1 MNRRFLLSTCLAMVA
16 FAGRAAAQPAGGFP
30 SRPVRL
36 VVPFSPGGGSDL
48 MARATAQK
56 MAEVLGQQIVVE
68 NRGGANGTLG
78 AVAVAQSRPDGYTM
92 MLATAGELALKPLLE
107 ANLPYDP
114 ERDFDPVV
122 MLGITPVVIAVHPS
136 VPVRTM
142 EEFIALAKARPG
154 QLNMANS
161 GSGGVM
167 HLTAALLCIR
177 AGIEVQHIPYRG
189 AAPAVADAAAG
200 TVQAVVSGLPPVLA
214 QVREGRLRV
223 LAVSTPRRTA
233 AAPEVP
239 TLDEAGITGFNMSN
253 AVGLVVPR
261 GTPAEIVAKLN
272 EAANQAV
279 QDPEVRRIFL
289 ANGAEPLGSTVEG
302 HGAFIRSERER
313 FREWVRTTAIRME

>member
-1 MNRRFLLSTCLAMVA
+1 MQRRSLLLASLAALAVHGEARAQSAAGYPNR
-16 FAGRAAAQPAGGFP
+16 PI
-30 SRPVRL
+30 RL
-36 VVPFSPGGGSDL
+36 VVPFAPGGGSDL
-48 MARATAQK
+48 MARAAAQK
-56 MAEVLGQQIVVE
+56 MSEVLGQQIAIE

-78 AVAVAQSRPDGYTM
+78 AVAVAQARPDGYTM
-92 MLATAGELALKPLLE
+92 LLATAGELALKPLLE

-136 VPVRTM
+136 VPAHS
-142 EEFIALAKARPG
+142 IAELIAMAKARPG
-154 QLNMANS
+154 RINMANS
-161 GSGGVM
+161 GSGGIM
-167 HLTAALLCIR
+167 HLTAALLSLR
-177 AGIEVQHIPYRG
+177 AGIEVQHVPYRG

-214 QVREGRLRV
+214 QAREGRLRI

-239 TLDEAGITGFNMSN
+239 TLDEAGITGFDMSN

-261 GTPAEIVAKLN
+261 GTPADIVVKLN
-272 EAANQAV
+272 AAANQAV

-289 ANGAEPLGSTVEG
+289 ANGADPLGSSVEG
-302 HGAFIRSERER
+302 HGAFVRAERER
-313 FREWVRTTAIRME
+313 FREWVRTTGIRME